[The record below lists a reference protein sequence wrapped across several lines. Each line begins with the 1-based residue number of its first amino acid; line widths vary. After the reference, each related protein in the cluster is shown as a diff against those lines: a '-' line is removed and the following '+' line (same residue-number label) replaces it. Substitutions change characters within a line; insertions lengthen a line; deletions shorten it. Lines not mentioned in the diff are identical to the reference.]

1 MELLNLFD
9 NIEIKNETR
18 IAKEDVKYLESIQ
31 SRLEKSKEFHFKMKG
46 LIESKEDVKYRDFKN
61 VYDSGSDYNLKKL
74 RESNYTM
81 YIDEVNE
88 FIGAI
93 YDYFNKKYACNL
105 KINLKRI
112 KSFDAYESRVN
123 DSFKKLKYYEE
134 MNYNDVLDDIF
145 DQLNGV
151 SLSDRTKEELK
162 TYWKEKTKQYR
173 HDYEKLTVKNK
184 KISLNGLVWIE
195 SKNELSYNSRDTI
208 GKLVDLISYFEYG
221 CIDSEF
227 TSKWSFLSK
236 YGSNVIDKF
245 DLNINKILSLKIFK
259 NGRVDIEFS
268 TGIYAMEFVKE
279 FMSYEV

>member
-9 NIEIKNETR
+9 DIEIKNETR
-18 IAKEDVKYLESIQ
+18 IGKEDVEYLESIQ
-31 SRLEKSKEFHFKMKG
+31 SRLDKSKEFHFKMKE
-46 LIESKEDVKYRDFKN
+46 LIESKEDVKYKDFKN
-61 VYDSGSDYNLKKL
+61 TYDSGSDYNLKKL

-88 FIGAI
+88 FIVAI

-105 KINLKRI
+105 NIGLKRI
-112 KSFDAYESRVN
+112 KGFDAYESRVN
-123 DSFKKLKYYEE
+123 DSFRKLKYYEE
-134 MNYNDVLDDIF
+134 MNYNNVLDDIF
-145 DQLNGV
+145 EQLDGV

-195 SKNELSYNSRDTI
+195 SKNELSYSSRETI
-208 GKLVDLISYFEYG
+208 EKLVDLISYFEYG
-221 CIDSEF
+221 CIYPEF

-236 YGSNVIDKF
+236 YGSSVVDKF
-245 DLNINKILSLKIFK
+245 DLDINKIISLKIFK

-268 TGIYAMEFVKE
+268 TGAYTMEFVKE